1 MPFANPDS
9 TAIQALLRQART
21 IAIVGL
27 SDNPQRPSHEV
38 ASRLLGYGYRIIP
51 VTPAL
56 THWQGIPAVPALDH
70 LADVL
75 APGERVDIVDVFRQP
90 QHVAGI
96 VDDCIRLGLPA
107 LWLQLGVIDL
117 IAAQRA
123 VDAGMTVVMDK
134 CLLVER
140 TRMP

>member
-1 MPFANPDS
+1 MPFANP
-9 TAIQALLRQART
+9 APAVIQALLRQAST
-21 IAIVGL
+21 IAVVGL

-38 ASRLLGYGYRIIP
+38 ASRLLDYGYRIIP
-51 VTPAL
+51 VTPTL
-56 THWQGIPAVPALDH
+56 ERWQGIQAVPTLER
-70 LADVL
+70 LPEVL

-107 LWLQLGVIDL
+107 LWLQLGVVDPV
-117 IAAQRA
+117 AAQRA
-123 VDAGMTVVMDK
+123 VAAGMTVVMDK

-140 TRMP
+140 MKMP

>member
-1 MPFANPDS
+1 MPFANPAPS
-9 TAIQALLRQART
+9 VIQALLRQAST
-21 IAIVGL
+21 IAVVGL

-38 ASRLLGYGYRIIP
+38 ASRLLDYGYRIIP
-51 VTPAL
+51 VTPTL
-56 THWQGIPAVPALDH
+56 DRWQGIQAVPTLEH
-70 LADVL
+70 LPEVL

-107 LWLQLGVIDL
+107 LWLQLGVVDPV
-117 IAAQRA
+117 AAQRA
-123 VDAGMTVVMDK
+123 VAAGMTRVMDK

-140 TRMP
+140 LKMP

>member
-1 MPFANPDS
+1 MPFANP
-9 TAIQALLRQART
+9 APAVIQALLRQAST
-21 IAIVGL
+21 IAVVGL

-38 ASRLLGYGYRIIP
+38 ASRLLDHGYRIIP
-51 VTPAL
+51 VTPTL
-56 THWQGIPAVPALDH
+56 ERWQGIQAVPTLER
-70 LADVL
+70 LPEVL

-107 LWLQLGVIDL
+107 LWLQLGVVDPV
-117 IAAQRA
+117 AAQRA
-123 VDAGMTVVMDK
+123 VAAGMTVVMDK

-140 TRMP
+140 MKMP

>member
-1 MPFANPDS
+1 MPFANPDPS
-9 TAIQALLRQART
+9 ALQALLRQART
-21 IAIVGL
+21 IAVVGL

-38 ASRLLGYGYRIIP
+38 ASRLLDYGYRIIP

-56 THWQGIPAVPALDH
+56 THWQGIQAVPALDR

-75 APGERVDIVDVFRQP
+75 APGDRVDIVDVFRQP

-107 LWLQLGVIDL
+107 LWLQLGVIDP

-123 VDAGMTVVMDK
+123 VAAGMTVVMDK

-140 TRMP
+140 MRLP